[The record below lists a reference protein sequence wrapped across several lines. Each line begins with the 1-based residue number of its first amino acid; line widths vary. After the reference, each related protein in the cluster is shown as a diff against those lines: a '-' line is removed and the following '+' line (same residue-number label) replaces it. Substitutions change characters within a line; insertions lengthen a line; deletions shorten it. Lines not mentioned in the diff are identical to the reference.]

1 MLPYGRLYRRF
12 LILAF
17 VRQAEYRVNFLL
29 SVGVGLVNVVLAV
42 LTFLLLYRF
51 TSTVAGWT
59 RAQVL
64 LLLGVYR
71 IVEGLVSLQVA
82 PNLRALG
89 PAIRSGDMDFLLL
102 RPVSSQ
108 FLVSLRTLKPA
119 ELVNVFV
126 GLALT
131 VYAGNLAGVRW
142 GVVNASEA
150 LLFGI
155 CGLIVLYAIWFL
167 IVTCAF
173 WLVQV
178 DTLDELFY
186 SVTQAAGYPVDFF
199 RGGIRTLLTF
209 VVPVAFATTF
219 PAQALL
225 GRADARLLPVGILLA
240 AAALLATRLYWRF
253 AVRSY
258 SSASS

>member
-1 MLPYGRLYRRF
+1 LSYLRLYRRF

-29 SVGVGLVNVVLAV
+29 SAVVGLTQVILAI

-51 TSTVAGWT
+51 TPTIAGWT
-59 RAQVL
+59 WTQVL
-64 LLLGVYR
+64 LLLGIYR
-71 IVEGLVSLQVA
+71 IVEGLLSLQVS

-89 PAIRSGDMDFLLL
+89 PAIRTGDMDFLLL
-102 RPVSSQ
+102 RPISSQ
-108 FLVSLRTLKPA
+108 FLVSLRLFKLP
-119 ELVNVFV
+119 ELVNVLV

-131 VYAGNLAGVRW
+131 VYAGNLAGVQWSMTR
-142 GVVNASEA
+142 VAEA
-150 LLFGI
+150 LTFGL
-155 CGLIVLYAIWFL
+155 CGLVLLYAIWFL

-178 DTLDELFY
+178 DTLDELFA
-186 SVTQAAGYPVDFF
+186 SVAQAAGYPVDFF
-199 RGGIRTLLTF
+199 RGGLRRVLTY

-225 GRADARLLPVGILLA
+225 GRGDLHLLPVGVVLA
-240 AAALLATRLYWRF
+240 AAALLATNLFWRW
-253 AVRSY
+253 AVGSY

>member
-1 MLPYGRLYRRF
+1 MGYLRLYRRF

-17 VRQAEYRVNFLL
+17 VRQAEYRINFLL
-29 SVGVGLVNVVLAV
+29 SAVVGLTHVALAI
-42 LTFLLLYRF
+42 LTFLLLFRL
-51 TSTVAGWT
+51 TPMIAGWT
-59 RAQVL
+59 WARVL
-64 LLLGVYR
+64 LLLGIFR
-71 IVEGLVSLQVA
+71 IVEGLISLQVS
-82 PNLRALG
+82 PNLRVLG
-89 PAIRSGDMDFLLL
+89 QAIRTGDMDFLLL

-108 FLVSLRTLKPA
+108 FLVSLGLLKLP
-119 ELVNVFV
+119 ELVNVLV

-142 GVVNASEA
+142 SALHVGEA
-150 LLFGI
+150 LTFGA

-178 DTLDELFY
+178 DTLDELFAGIA
-186 SVTQAAGYPVDFF
+186 QAAGYPVDFF
-199 RGGIRTLLTF
+199 RGGLRTLLTY
-209 VVPVAFATTF
+209 VIPVAFATTF
-219 PAQALL
+219 PTQALL
-225 GRADARLLPVGILLA
+225 GRADTRLLPVGVVLA
-240 AAALLATRLYWRF
+240 VTALLATHLFWSF

>member
-1 MLPYGRLYRRF
+1 MSYLRLYRRF

-29 SVGVGLVNVVLAV
+29 SAGVGLTNVALAI

-51 TSTVAGWT
+51 TPTIAGWT
-59 RAQVL
+59 WAQVL
-64 LLLGVYR
+64 LLLGVFR
-71 IVEGLVSLQVA
+71 IVEGLLSLQVS

-89 PAIRSGDMDFLLL
+89 PAIRTGDMDFLLL
-102 RPVSSQ
+102 RPVSGQ
-108 FLVSLRTLKPA
+108 FLVSLRLLKLP
-119 ELVNVFV
+119 ELVNVLV

-131 VYAGNLAGVRW
+131 GYAGNLAGVRW
-142 GVVNASEA
+142 SAPHLGAALAFGV
-150 LLFGI
+150 

-178 DTLDELFY
+178 DTLDELFAG
-186 SVTQAAGYPVDFF
+186 VAQAAGYPVDFF
-199 RGGIRTLLTF
+199 RGGLRTLLTY

-219 PAQALL
+219 PTQALL
-225 GRADARLLPVGILLA
+225 GRVDLHLLPVGGVLA
-240 AAALLATRLYWRF
+240 AAALLATNLFWRY